1 MWTLHWRKFEAAGE
15 GSPGHECFR
24 LRCFLQGAA
33 YQVLKAWRDGKI
45 QILVSPSIL
54 EEYHRV
60 MLELSARFPEID
72 PRSLVDFLAVHS
84 EIVLPPSLP
93 PVIQH
98 DPSDDKF
105 LECALAGEACCIVSG
120 DRHLLNLTKFER
132 IPILKPYDFVH
143 KYLR

>member
-1 MWTLHWRKFEAAGE
+1 MKVVLDTNVFVSGVF
-15 GSPGHECFR
+15 FR
-24 LRCFLQGAA
+24 GPPYR
-33 YQVLKAWRDGKI
+33 VLKAWRDGKI
-45 QILVSPSIL
+45 QILVSPAIL
-54 EEYHRV
+54 EEYHWV

-105 LECALAGEACCIVSG
+105 LECALAGKAACIISG
-120 DRHLLNLTKFER
+120 DKHLLNLSQFKG

-143 KYLR
+143 RYLRG

>member
-1 MWTLHWRKFEAAGE
+1 VKVVLDTNVFVSGVF
-15 GSPGHECFR
+15 FR
-24 LRCFLQGAA
+24 GPP

-45 QILVSPSIL
+45 QILVSPAIL

-105 LECALAGEACCIVSG
+105 LECALAGKAACIISG
-120 DRHLLNLTKFER
+120 DKHLLNLSQFKG

-143 KYLR
+143 RYLRG

>member
-1 MWTLHWRKFEAAGE
+1 VKVVLDTNVFVSGVFFT
-15 GSPGHECFR
+15 GPP
-24 LRCFLQGAA
+24 

-45 QILVSPSIL
+45 QILVSPAIL

-72 PRSLVDFLAVHS
+72 PRSLVDFLSVHS

-105 LECALAGEACCIVSG
+105 LECALAGKATCIISG
-120 DRHLLNLTKFER
+120 DKHLLNLSQFKG
-132 IPILKPYDFVH
+132 IPILKPHDFIYR
-143 KYLR
+143 YLQE

>member
-1 MWTLHWRKFEAAGE
+1 MKVVLDTNVFVSGVF
-15 GSPGHECFR
+15 FR
-24 LRCFLQGAA
+24 GPPYR
-33 YQVLKAWRDGKI
+33 VLKAWRDGKI
-45 QILVSPSIL
+45 QILVSPAIL

-105 LECALAGEACCIVSG
+105 LECALAGKAACIISG
-120 DRHLLNLTKFER
+120 DKHLLNLSQFKG

-143 KYLR
+143 RYLRG

>member
-1 MWTLHWRKFEAAGE
+1 VKVVLDTNVFVSGVF
-15 GSPGHECFR
+15 FR
-24 LRCFLQGAA
+24 GPPYR
-33 YQVLKAWRDGKI
+33 VLKAWRDGKI
-45 QILVSPSIL
+45 QILVSPAIL

-84 EIVLPPSLP
+84 ESVLPPSLP

-105 LECALAGEACCIVSG
+105 LECALAGKAACIISG
-120 DRHLLNLTKFER
+120 DKHLLNLSQFKG

-143 KYLR
+143 RYLRG

>member
-1 MWTLHWRKFEAAGE
+1 VKVVLDTNVFVSGVF
-15 GSPGHECFR
+15 FR
-24 LRCFLQGAA
+24 GPP

-45 QILVSPSIL
+45 QILVSPAIL

-60 MLELSARFPEID
+60 MLELSARFLEID

-105 LECALAGEACCIVSG
+105 LECALAGKAACIISG
-120 DRHLLNLTKFER
+120 DKHLLNLSQFKG

-143 KYLR
+143 RYLRG

>member
-1 MWTLHWRKFEAAGE
+1 VKVVLDTNVFVSGVF
-15 GSPGHECFR
+15 FR
-24 LRCFLQGAA
+24 GPPYR
-33 YQVLKAWRDGKI
+33 VLKAWRDGKI
-45 QILVSPSIL
+45 QILVSPAIL

-105 LECALAGEACCIVSG
+105 LECTLAGKAACIISG
-120 DRHLLNLTKFER
+120 DKHLLNLSQFKG

-143 KYLR
+143 RYLRG